1 MHNFNFEI
9 FKNFEQSFDTQSISE
24 QKDIESKEE
33 NFSIFN
39 NLLLKNYS
47 VNNLIEGPI
56 VNDSIN
62 FSEKF
67 NSKKEKTLD
76 IEKKSF
82 IKLFNVSEEE
92 NLTKDNLINKKRKRG
107 KKSQK
112 IINNNKKYHDNNRT
126 DNLLRKIQCHYMS
139 FIVSYLNNIL
149 KNLNYQQKFLKLDY
163 KYKRNVNKNFV
174 ESLKKKTIGDILC
187 NNISNKYKHSSIDNN
202 KELCKKIKNIKIF
215 NNILEDN
222 YLTLFRKVYYKSNRR
237 INLNEYGLKKE
248 LILSNDVKMFKDLL
262 KNIKS
267 NEKHQE
273 KISESIQKNYLYK
286 PIFIIN

>member
-9 FKNFEQSFDTQSISE
+9 FKNLEQSFDTQSISE

>member
-39 NLLLKNYS
+39 NLLLKKYS

-76 IEKKSF
+76 IEKKPF

-92 NLTKDNLINKKRKRG
+92 NLTKNNLINKKRKRG

>member
-76 IEKKSF
+76 IEKKSI

-107 KKSQK
+107 KKKS
-112 IINNNKKYHDNNRT
+112 
-126 DNLLRKIQCHYMS
+126 
-139 FIVSYLNNIL
+139 
-149 KNLNYQQKFLKLDY
+149 
-163 KYKRNVNKNFV
+163 
-174 ESLKKKTIGDILC
+174 
-187 NNISNKYKHSSIDNN
+187 
-202 KELCKKIKNIKIF
+202 
-215 NNILEDN
+215 EDN
-222 YLTLFRKVYYKSNRR
+222 
-237 INLNEYGLKKE
+237 
-248 LILSNDVKMFKDLL
+248 
-262 KNIKS
+262 
-267 NEKHQE
+267 
-273 KISESIQKNYLYK
+273 
-286 PIFIIN
+286 

>member
-9 FKNFEQSFDTQSISE
+9 FNNLEQSFDTRSISE
-24 QKDIESKEE
+24 QRDTESKEE
-33 NFSIFN
+33 NLSIFN

-47 VNNLIEGPI
+47 VNDLLEGPI
-56 VNDSIN
+56 ENDPFN
-62 FSEKF
+62 FTEKF
-67 NSKKEKTLD
+67 NTKKEN
-76 IEKKSF
+76 EKKN
-82 IKLFNVSEEE
+82 LFNVNEKE

-107 KKSQK
+107 KKSKK
-112 IINNNKKYHDNNRT
+112 IINNNRKYHDNNRT

-163 KYKRNVNKNFV
+163 KYKRNVNKKFV
-174 ESLKKKTIGDILC
+174 ESLKKKTVGDILC
-187 NNISNKYKHSSIDNN
+187 NKISDKYKHSSTDTN

-215 NNILEDN
+215 NNILDDN
-222 YLTLFRKVYYKSNRR
+222 YLTLFRKVYYKSNKR
-237 INLNEYGLKKE
+237 INLNEYGLNKE
-248 LILSNDVKMFKDLL
+248 IILSNDVKMFNDLL
-262 KNIKS
+262 KDIKS

-273 KISESIQKNYLYK
+273 KISESTQRNYLYK

>member
-39 NLLLKNYS
+39 NLLLKKYS

-187 NNISNKYKHSSIDNN
+187 NNISNKYKHSSIDTN
-202 KELCKKIKNIKIF
+202 KELCKRIKNIKIF

>member
-9 FKNFEQSFDTQSISE
+9 FKNFEQSFDTRSISE
-24 QKDIESKEE
+24 QRDTESKEE
-33 NFSIFN
+33 NLSIFN

-47 VNNLIEGPI
+47 VNDLLEGPI
-56 VNDSIN
+56 ENDPFN
-62 FSEKF
+62 FTEKF
-67 NSKKEKTLD
+67 NTKKEN
-76 IEKKSF
+76 EKKN
-82 IKLFNVSEEE
+82 LFNVNEKE

-107 KKSQK
+107 KKSKK
-112 IINNNKKYHDNNRT
+112 IINNNRKYHDNNRT

-163 KYKRNVNKNFV
+163 KYKRNVNKKFV
-174 ESLKKKTIGDILC
+174 ESLKKKTVGDILC
-187 NNISNKYKHSSIDNN
+187 NKISDKYKHSSTDTN

-215 NNILEDN
+215 NNILDDN
-222 YLTLFRKVYYKSNRR
+222 YLTLFRKVYYKSNKR
-237 INLNEYGLKKE
+237 INLNEYGLNKE
-248 LILSNDVKMFKDLL
+248 IILSNDVKMFNDLL
-262 KNIKS
+262 KDIKS

-273 KISESIQKNYLYK
+273 KISESTQRNYLYK